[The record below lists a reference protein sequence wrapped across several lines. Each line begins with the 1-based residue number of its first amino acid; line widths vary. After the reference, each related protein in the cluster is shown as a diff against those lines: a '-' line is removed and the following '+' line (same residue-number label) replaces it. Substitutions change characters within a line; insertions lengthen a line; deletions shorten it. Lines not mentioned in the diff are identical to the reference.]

1 VSGRVGR
8 RFGRRN
14 SMGSQAAK
22 PPPFSFNLRE
32 LAGGLGDT
40 GLFIPIAVAMIA
52 VNGLNATAV
61 FAVAGLAYIGTAL
74 YFRVPLPVQPL
85 KAFAAAA
92 IALGLSAETLAAGA
106 LLMAVAMALLAVTGS
121 ATWLA
126 KRFPAVL
133 VRGIQA
139 SVALLLAKA
148 AVELAQKGNWE
159 GLPAIDPT
167 ASLVLAAA
175 CCLLLLAVAGDR
187 WLPGS
192 LMVLAAGAAIGIAVD
207 GLPSHIEVGPEAVSV
222 SLPSGAAFATALT
235 TLVLAQIPL
244 TFGNSVVATSDA
256 EREYFGERARKV
268 DPRRLASSISLANIA
283 GGLTGGLPV
292 CHGAGGATA
301 HYKLGARTAG
311 ATLMVGAIY
320 VTLGVVLGASLPAFL
335 QLLAP
340 PALAGMLLFVA
351 IQHGVLAGRLE
362 RADDRVLAAGIGLIT
377 LLTGNLAI
385 GAGAGVVVLLV
396 RGALRRLIGA
406 PRPETPDWQDAS
418 ESATA
423 RSAR

>member
-1 VSGRVGR
+1 LR
-8 RFGRRN
+8 
-14 SMGSQAAK
+14 
-22 PPPFSFNLRE
+22 FNLRE

-52 VNGLNATAV
+52 LNGLNATAV
-61 FAVAGLAYIGTAL
+61 FAVAGLVYVGTAL
-74 YFRVPLPVQPL
+74 YFRVPVPVQPL

-106 LLMAVAMALLAVTGS
+106 LLMSGAMALLAITRS
-121 ATWLA
+121 ANWLA
-126 KRFPAVL
+126 ERFPTAL

-148 AVELAQKGNWE
+148 AIELAQKGNWE

-167 ASLVLAAA
+167 VSIAIAAVF
-175 CCLLLLAVAGDR
+175 CLLLLGVAGDR

-192 LMVLAAGAAIGIAVD
+192 LMVLAAGAAIGLAVD
-207 GLPSHIEVGPEAVSV
+207 GLPSGVGAGPE
-222 SLPSGAAFATALT
+222 SLSLSFPSGAAFATALT

-256 EREYFGERARKV
+256 EREYFGERARRV

-283 GGLTGGLPV
+283 AGLTGGLPV
-292 CHGAGGATA
+292 CHGAGGVTA
-301 HYKLGARTAG
+301 HYRLGARTAR
-311 ATLMVGAIY
+311 ATLMVGVLY
-320 VTLGVVLGASLPAFL
+320 VILGVGLGATLPTFL
-335 QLLAP
+335 HLLAP
-340 PALAGMLLFVA
+340 AALAGMLLFVA
-351 IQHGVLAGRLE
+351 IQHAVLAGRLE
-362 RADDRVLAAGIGLIT
+362 RVDDRILAAGIGLIT

-385 GAGAGVVVLLV
+385 GAGAGIAVLLI
-396 RGALRRLIGA
+396 RGGLRRVVGA
-406 PRPETPDWQDAS
+406 PQSAEPEWQDAAGP
-418 ESATA
+418 ETV

>member
-1 VSGRVGR
+1 MR
-8 RFGRRN
+8 
-14 SMGSQAAK
+14 
-22 PPPFSFNLRE
+22 FNLRE

-40 GLFIPIAVAMIA
+40 GLFIPIAVAMITL
-52 VNGLNATAV
+52 NGLNATAV
-61 FAVAGLAYIGTAL
+61 FAVAGLAYIATAL
-74 YFRVPLPVQPL
+74 YFRVPVPVQPL

-106 LLMAVAMALLAVTGS
+106 LLMAVAMAVLAVTGTAS
-121 ATWLA
+121 WLA
-126 KRFPAVL
+126 QRFPTAL

-148 AVELAQKGNWE
+148 AIELAQKGNWD
-159 GLPAIDPT
+159 GLPSIDPT
-167 ASLVLAAA
+167 VSLIVAAA

-192 LMVLAAGAAIGIAVD
+192 LMLLGAGAAIGIGVD
-207 GLPSHIEVGPEAVSV
+207 GLPSGVGAGPQAISL
-222 SLPSGAAFATALT
+222 SLPSGSAFATALT

-256 EREYFGERARKV
+256 EREYFGKRARRV
-268 DPRRLASSISLANIA
+268 DPRRLASSISIANVA
-283 GGLTGGLPV
+283 AGLTGGLPV
-292 CHGAGGATA
+292 CHGAGGVTA
-301 HYKLGARTAG
+301 HYRLGARTAG

-320 VTLGVVLGASLPAFL
+320 VTLGLALGASLPAFL
-335 QLLAP
+335 HLLAP

-351 IQHGVLAGRLE
+351 IQHAILAGKLE

-385 GAGAGVVVLLV
+385 GAGAGIAVLV
-396 RGALRRLIGA
+396 ARAGLRPVIGA
-406 PRPETPDWQDAS
+406 PQPAQPEWQDPGGT
-418 ESATA
+418 ETA
-423 RSAR
+423 RSTR